1 MIIYR
6 TIKKEEISKCIDLI
20 TDSYNG
26 YSFYEIFV
34 EDKKRRFKFL
44 KEIQKVCVKTCYK
57 QQTILVS
64 LQDDKIVPIAILKS
78 PNEPEP
84 TIWNYLCSGGLNV
97 FLAGGIKNTLG
108 WLKMY
113 NESSAACHSISEDS
127 WYLTSLVVANE
138 FKNQGL
144 GSKMLQ
150 DGVIPYISQHGG
162 GLLTLITNSESNCN
176 FYKKNGFTEFHNEV
190 LNVNNKKLNNWGY
203 KMNIQ
208 ANI

>member
-1 MIIYR
+1 MKYLWKI
-6 TIKKEEISKCIDLI
+6 
-20 TDSYNG
+20 
-26 YSFYEIFV
+26 
-34 EDKKRRFKFL
+34 KKRRFKFL

-64 LQDDKIVPIAILKS
+64 LKDDKIVSIAILKS

-84 TIWNYLCSGGLNV
+84 TIWNSLCAGGLNV

-203 KMNIQ
+203 KINIQ
-208 ANI
+208 ANN